1 LGVITRNMTAR
12 KPKIDRDRAGTHPSS
27 LDTPDKGVTGY
38 AMNPGLTRQVVLEIS
53 RRKQEPKWLLEKR
66 LRALELFE
74 KTPLPKWG
82 PDLSR
87 LDLKKIVYYSQP
99 AAKEAGSWSD
109 VPVDI
114 RATFDKLGIPEA
126 EHHALSGSGAQY
138 DSEVI
143 YHRLKKE
150 WGAQGVVFENMDVAV
165 RKYPELVRKYFMTDC
180 VPVSDHKF
188 AMLHAAVWS
197 GGTFIYVPPGVKVA
211 RPLQAYFRMNLERGG
226 QFEHT
231 LIIADRGSSVEY
243 IEGCSAPRYVD
254 SSLHAGCVEIHIK
267 EGARVK
273 YSSIENWSRNT
284 FNLNTKRAVVDSHGS
299 IEWLSGN
306 MGSGTTMLY
315 PASVLRGAG
324 ASSDNLGIVFAGPGQ
339 DLDVGMKAV
348 LSAPDT
354 VATVRS
360 RSICRGGGKAVF
372 RGLVRVTRAAKEAR
386 ASVNCDALILDA
398 DSTVD
403 AYPTMKVDSDTADV
417 VHEATVGRIGEEEIF
432 YLTSRGLTPEQ
443 AKKMI
448 VNGFAD
454 PVIKRL
460 PLEYAVELNKLL
472 DLEMEKAVG

>member
-1 LGVITRNMTAR
+1 MSPKKRKISKLRGVATAS
-12 KPKIDRDRAGTHPSS
+12 P
-27 LDTPDKGVTGY
+27 LDAPDKGVAGY
-38 AMNPGLTRQVVLEIS
+38 ALKPGLNRQVVFDIS
-53 RRKQEPKWLLEKR
+53 RQKNEPKWLLDKR
-66 LRALELFE
+66 LRALELFQR
-74 KTPLPKWG
+74 TPLPKWG

-87 LDLKKIVYYSQP
+87 LDLNKIVYYSRP
-99 AAKEAGSWSD
+99 AAKEAGDWSD
-109 VPVDI
+109 VPADI
-114 RATFDKLGIPEA
+114 RTTFDRLGIPEA
-126 EHHALSGSGAQY
+126 EHHVLSGAGAQY

-150 WGAQGVVFENMDVAV
+150 WGAQGVVFENMDTAV

-267 EGARVK
+267 EGAGVK

-284 FNLNTKRAVVDSHGS
+284 FNLNTKRAVVDRGGS

-324 ASSDNLGIVFAGPGQ
+324 ARSDSLGIVFAGPGQ
-339 DLDVGMKAV
+339 DLDVGMKAI
-348 LSAPDT
+348 LAAPET

-360 RSICRGGGKAVF
+360 RSICRGGGLATF
-372 RGLVRVTRAAKEAR
+372 RGLVRVTRAAKEAK
-386 ASVNCDALILDA
+386 ASVNCDSLILDA
-398 DSTVD
+398 SSTVNTH
-403 AYPTMKVDSDTADV
+403 PTLRVDSDAVDV

-432 YLTSRGLTPEQ
+432 YLTSRGLTPDQ

-472 DLEMEKAVG
+472 ELEMEKAVG

>member
-1 LGVITRNMTAR
+1 MSPKRR
-12 KPKIDRDRAGTHPSS
+12 KIVKLSDRVAATP
-27 LDTPDKGVTGY
+27 LDAPDKGMAVF
-38 AMNPGLTRQVVLEIS
+38 ALKPGLSRQVVLDIS
-53 RRKQEPKWLLEKR
+53 RQKKEPKWLLDKR
-66 LRALELFE
+66 LQALELFL

-87 LDLKKIVYYSQP
+87 LDLDKIVYYSRP
-99 AAKEAGSWSD
+99 AAKEAGDWSE
-109 VPVDI
+109 VPADI
-114 RATFDKLGIPEA
+114 RTTFDRLGIPEA
-126 EHHALSGSGAQY
+126 EHHVLSGAGAQY

-165 RKYPELVRKYFMTDC
+165 RKFPELVRKYFMTDC
-180 VPVSDHKF
+180 VPVSDHGF

-197 GGTFIYVPPGVKVA
+197 GGTFIYVPPGVKVTM
-211 RPLQAYFRMNLERGG
+211 PLQAYFRMNLERGG

-273 YSSIENWSRNT
+273 YSSIENWSKNT
-284 FNLNTKRAVVDSHGS
+284 YNLNTKRAVVDREGS

-315 PASVLRGAG
+315 PSSVLRGAG
-324 ASSDNLGIVFAGPGQ
+324 ARSDSLGVVFAGPGQ
-339 DLDVGMKAV
+339 NLDVGMKAILV
-348 LSAPDT
+348 APGT

-360 RSICRGGGKAVF
+360 RSICRGGGVATF
-372 RGLVRVTRAAKEAR
+372 RGLVRVTKAAKEAK
-386 ASVNCDALILDA
+386 ASVNCDSLILDA
-398 DSTVD
+398 NSTVNT
-403 AYPTMKVDSDTADV
+403 YPTLHVDSDTADV

-472 DLEMEKAVG
+472 ELEMENSVG